1 MCYELTCKLTLDH
14 GCICFN
20 STKWA
25 EIPSFTICP
34 RYGKGFKENVIK
46 NELGSHVTITDIR
59 KFNFPINASIDQGF
73 FNRTTFNISELIKSI
88 VITTKDKMVDDYK
101 IKLLFDN
108 PNGTLPDRF
117 FITNNMINFGR
128 CFTLD
133 IPSEVKDLTVPLHIT
148 TL

>member
-1 MCYELTCKLTLDH
+1 MGTTASWDHAYYELFYLMM
-14 GCICFN
+14 
-20 STKWA
+20 
-25 EIPSFTICP
+25 
-34 RYGKGFKENVIK
+34 
-46 NELGSHVTITDIR
+46 
-59 KFNFPINASIDQGF
+59 
-73 FNRTTFNISELIKSI
+73 KS
-88 VITTKDKMVDDYK
+88 YK

-108 PNGTLPDRF
+108 PNATLPDRF